1 MLLVLAILAS
11 LAAAFVFLLTAF
23 GLGMG
28 DRTVSRGEFWT
39 DQWAAIL
46 LAVIA
51 VALWI
56 THHYAHGHP
65 ITW

>member
-1 MLLVLAILAS
+1 MLLVGAILAT
-11 LAAAFVFLLTAF
+11 LASILVFLLTAF
-23 GLGMG
+23 GLGMS
-28 DRTVSRGEFWT
+28 DRQVSRGEFWT

-46 LAVIA
+46 LAIIA

-65 ITW
+65 VTW